1 MSALT
6 VSMCWELVTIKKDK
20 LNGIGAAIY
29 RKPTTNNCYD
39 QRIKNSPPMCDN
51 DDDANAAW
59 SVSFSRTPNDSLT
72 IGNGLINS

>member
-6 VSMCWELVTIKKDK
+6 ASMCWELVTIQNDK

-39 QRIKNSPPMCDN
+39 QRKKNSPPMCKS

-59 SVSFSRTPNDSLT
+59 SVFSQPLQMVLT
-72 IGNGLINS
+72 IGNGFAIAN